1 MQPTADATVTA
12 PQENFSHTGIPSIFS
27 ANAAVSFLSLEANPT
42 NSLGVGIL
50 AKVFPSLL
58 LIKPLGGH
66 TGEGDGVIFAFL
78 VAATVAVCAEWA
90 TGAIKDSART
100 SAITFL
106 IAVPFEL
113 AHTKENS
120 NDEPDS

>member
-27 ANAAVSFLSLEANPT
+27 ARAAVSFLSLDANPT
-42 NSLGVGIL
+42 NSFGVGIL

-78 VAATVAVCAEWA
+78 VAATCDVWA
-90 TGAIKDSART
+90 PWAPGASTTNART
-100 SAITFL
+100 SAIAFL
-106 IAVPFEL
+106 IAIPLEL
-113 AHTKENS
+113 TNAEENS
-120 NDEPDS
+120 NNQPHD